1 MVFYPGV
8 TITEQERLA
17 LLGWVELNK
26 GSPCFRDANMGG
38 KRVTTRYTPASEFS
52 FPFEAYSIRN
62 RIKDAL
68 GFCTEPTPEFKD
80 GMVASYASHGDT
92 CYEHVD
98 PRWHDGLYTVH
109 CNVILS
115 APEEGGDLYVEG
127 RKWQMPEGQLI
138 CYPVSEIIHGTS
150 LVKGVKPRLMWVFG
164 FCVAPQQYM
173 NTLRKYQ

>member
-8 TITEQERLA
+8 TITDQERIA
-17 LLGWVELNK
+17 LCDWIESNRA
-26 GSPCFRDANMGG
+26 SSCFRDANMGG
-38 KRVTTRYTPASEFS
+38 KRATTRYTPSSEFN
-52 FPFEAYSIRN
+52 FPAEAYSIRN
-62 RIKDAL
+62 RIEDVL
-68 GFCTEPTPEFKD
+68 GFCAEPTPKFKD
-80 GMVASYASHGDT
+80 GMVASYAMPGDT

-98 PRWHDGLYTVH
+98 PRWFDRLYTVH

-115 APEEGGDLYVEG
+115 APEEGGDLYVAG
-127 RKWQMPEGQLI
+127 RKWQMPEGQFT